1 MAEEGDVIKSK
12 IEMEKEARLK
22 ENKALQ
28 IQLQEESEKVKEI
41 LDTESSSIRQ
51 QLSLQ
56 DQKVQVQWNCRLM
69 WSLWDFDLIN
79 LIIQMNDSFFI
90 KKSKDPAF
98 WFRRQSYKRTFVLK
112 KTILVLKS
120 QIVHH
125 SFIFIKWHTFNEFK
139 TG

>member
-56 DQKVQVQWNCRLM
+56 DQKVQVQ
-69 WSLWDFDLIN
+69 
-79 LIIQMNDSFFI
+79 
-90 KKSKDPAF
+90 
-98 WFRRQSYKRTFVLK
+98 
-112 KTILVLKS
+112 
-120 QIVHH
+120 
-125 SFIFIKWHTFNEFK
+125 
-139 TG
+139 